1 MNRVFNQ
8 LFNQVSQFENIIT
21 VLLRFD
27 KEASALDKKTQTQEW
42 LNKGSAIEVLLT
54 QVEKDFGTKIMIN
67 LFLRACDQKG
77 GTINPLTPIIIQKLQ
92 TVGLV
97 LQYSKAQDM
106 AERERAAQEAFDSIM
121 REEDEELA
129 RKPKKKVKK
138 TKKTSRNMNVELL
151 VTQVVTPF
159 VNINNIGNCLL
170 NSIILH
176 ELFSKHDIK
185 SKIVKGYK
193 HILKK
198 EMGYLHFWVE
208 TENGKAYDVS
218 NIINSK
224 VLKKQGVTNLLEYF
238 ESINV
243 QELPSNV
250 ERNDMETE
258 EEKKKEK
265 NLHRLYDVYL
275 QDSSKYWSEIHS
287 LSVQMIDLRYQI
299 LGTNTLK

>member
-1 MNRVFNQ
+1 
-8 LFNQVSQFENIIT
+8 
-21 VLLRFD
+21 
-27 KEASALDKKTQTQEW
+27 
-42 LNKGSAIEVLLT
+42 
-54 QVEKDFGTKIMIN
+54 
-67 LFLRACDQKG
+67 
-77 GTINPLTPIIIQKLQ
+77 
-92 TVGLV
+92 
-97 LQYSKAQDM
+97 
-106 AERERAAQEAFDSIM
+106 
-121 REEDEELA
+121 
-129 RKPKKKVKK
+129 
-138 TKKTSRNMNVELL
+138 
-151 VTQVVTPF
+151 
-159 VNINNIGNCLL
+159 
-170 NSIILH
+170 
-176 ELFSKHDIK
+176 
-185 SKIVKGYK
+185 
-193 HILKK
+193 
-198 EMGYLHFWVE
+198 MGYLHFWVE

-224 VLKKQGVTNLLEYF
+224 VLKKQGVTNLLENF